1 MQCKHNLS
9 TLFLAVSMVFAVT
22 GMSLQAPSPT
32 APVTGSALDPS
43 GGLKV
48 LEAYGKLSLSFEANQ
63 GQTDDQAKFLSRGSG
78 YTLFLTPR
86 EAVLSLSQPDAHA
99 VLRMQLLGANP
110 DPQVVG
116 LDELPGRVNYFIGN
130 DPQNW
135 RTGIPTYTRVRYQ
148 DVYPGV
154 DLVYYGN
161 QRQLEYDLVVAPG
174 ADSNAIQLR
183 FEGADKISLDDQ
195 GNLIVHIAGGEV
207 IQRAPVIYQEVGG
220 ARQEISGSYA
230 LQSEDQVG
238 FQVAAY
244 DVGRP
249 LVIDPVLEYS
259 SYLGGSD
266 RDQGHGIA
274 VGADGSI
281 YVTGQTLSDD
291 FPTANAAQGSGGG
304 NIDAFVTRLSAGGSS
319 LVYST
324 YLGGDSGDVAEGIAV
339 DAQGN
344 AYVTGRT
351 SGTFPTTPGSFNET
365 RRGPG
370 DAFVVKL
377 SPSGSALLY
386 SGLLA
391 GGRSE
396 ETYGIAVDGDGN
408 AYVAG
413 KTDSD
418 DFPTTLGSFDPTFN
432 GNTDAFVTKLN
443 PAGSALV
450 YSTYLGGSGEAASGT
465 DAGIGVAVDG
475 TGNAY
480 VTGWTGSEDFPTT
493 SGAFQTALAA
503 PGHDVFVTKMSM
515 DGSALVYST
524 FLGSTR
530 FDTGFGIAVDAAGH
544 AYVTGVVGFDDFPTT
559 ANAFQTS
566 RGGSAGDTDAFVTK
580 LNASG
585 SALDC
590 SSFLGGSGTEKATG
604 IAVDAAANAYLTGW
618 TSSDNFPIVHP
629 IPGGSENQDGDVYV
643 TKVNTASCDIVHSS
657 FLGGSDL
664 DRNGGD
670 AGDPDGNLIA
680 VDAAGC
686 AYVTGR
692 TRSTDFPTT
701 ARAFQGAFG
710 GGLND
715 AFVAKICPGAFIYLP
730 LVVKQW

>member
-1 MQCKHNLS
+1 MQCEHKS
-9 TLFLAVSMVFAVT
+9 KLFLAVLIVFSVT
-22 GMSLQAPSPT
+22 GVRFQAPSLA

-48 LEAYGKLSLSFEANQ
+48 LEAYGKLPLSFEANR
-63 GQTDDQAKFLSRGSG
+63 GQTDGKTKFLSRGSG

-86 EAVLSLSQPDAHA
+86 EAVLSLSRPDAHA
-99 VLRMQLLGANP
+99 VLRVQLLGANP

-116 LDELPGRVNYFIGN
+116 LDELPGKVNYFIGN
-130 DPQNW
+130 DPRNW
-135 RTGIPTYTRVRYQ
+135 RTGIPTYTRVRHQ
-148 DVYPGV
+148 GVYPGV

-161 QRQLEYDLVVAPG
+161 RGHLEYDLVVAPG
-174 ADSNAIQLR
+174 ADPKAIRLR

-195 GNLIVHIAGGEV
+195 GNLIAHIAGGEV

-220 ARQEISGSYA
+220 ARQEISGGYA
-230 LQSEDQVG
+230 LRGEGRAG
-238 FQVAAY
+238 FQMAAY

-304 NIDAFVTRLSAGGSS
+304 NFDAFVTKLSADGSS
-319 LVYST
+319 LIYST
-324 YLGGDSGDVAEGIAV
+324 YLGGSGIDVGEAIAV
-339 DAQGN
+339 DADGN
-344 AYVTGRT
+344 AYVTGVAST
-351 SGTFPTTPGSFNET
+351 DFPTTMGSYQSAHA
-365 RRGPG
+365 GG
-370 DAFVVKL
+370 SDAFVAKL
-377 SPSGSALLY
+377 NAAGSTLVY
-386 SGLLA
+386 STFL
-391 GGRSE
+391 GGGGME
-396 ETYGIAVDGDGN
+396 ESYGIAVDGDGS

-413 KTDSD
+413 RTYSD
-418 DFPTTLGSFDPTFN
+418 EFPTTSGSFDPTFN

-450 YSTYLGGSGEAASGT
+450 YSTYLGGSGAAASGT
-465 DAGIGVAVDG
+465 DGGVGVAVDG

-493 SGAFQTALAA
+493 AGAFQTALAA
-503 PGHDVFVTKMSM
+503 PGHDVFVTKMST
-515 DGSALVYST
+515 DGSDLVYST
-524 FLGSTR
+524 FLGGTR
-530 FDTGFGIAVDAAGH
+530 FDTGFGIAVDLTGH
-544 AYVTGVVGFDDFPTT
+544 AYLTGETSSLDFPTT
-559 ANAFQTS
+559 ENAFQTEPPGF
-566 RGGSAGDTDAFVTK
+566 RDAFVTK
-580 LNASG
+580 LNAAG
-585 SALDC
+585 SALDY
-590 SSFLGGSGTEKATG
+590 SSFLGGGNVEHGAA
-604 IAVDAAANAYLTGW
+604 IAVDAEGNAYATGW
-618 TSSDNFPIVHP
+618 TASTDFPTVFP
-629 IPGGSENQDGDVYV
+629 LLGSGYENGEAYV
-643 TKVNTASCDIVHSS
+643 AKVNAAGSGLVYSTY
-657 FLGGSDL
+657 LGGSDL
-664 DRNGGD
+664 DRVGAD

-680 VDAAGC
+680 VDAEGC

-701 ARAFQGAFG
+701 AGAFQTAFG

-730 LVVKQW
+730 IVVK

>member
-1 MQCKHNLS
+1 MQCKYNLPK
-9 TLFLAVSMVFAVT
+9 LFLAVLIVFFVT
-22 GMSLQAPSPT
+22 GVRFQKPSLAVL
-32 APVTGSALDPS
+32 VTGSALDPS

-48 LEAYGKLSLSFEANQ
+48 LEAYGKLPLSFEANQ
-63 GQTDDQAKFLSRGSG
+63 GQTDGRAKFLSRGSG
-78 YTLFLTPR
+78 YTLFLTPKG
-86 EAVLSLSQPDAHA
+86 AVLSLSQPDAHA

-110 DPQVVG
+110 DPLMVG
-116 LDELPGRVNYFIGN
+116 LDELPSKVNYFIGN
-130 DPQNW
+130 DPKTW
-135 RTGIPTYTRVRYQ
+135 RTGIPTYTRVRYE

-154 DLVYYGN
+154 NLVYYGN
-161 QRQLEYDLVVAPG
+161 QGQLEYDLVVASG
-174 ADSNAIQLR
+174 ADPKAIRLR

-207 IQRAPVIYQEVGG
+207 IQHAPVIYQEVGG
-220 ARQEISGSYA
+220 ARREISGGYA
-230 LQSEDQVG
+230 LQGEGRVG

-244 DVGRP
+244 DVGSP
-249 LVIDPVLEYS
+249 LVIDPVLEYA

-266 RDQGHGIA
+266 SDEGNGIA

-281 YVTGQTLSDD
+281 YVTGQTSSDD
-291 FPTANAAQGSGGG
+291 FPTANAAQGSRGG
-304 NIDAFVTRLSAGGSS
+304 NIEAFVTRLSADGSS

-324 YLGGDSGDVAEGIAV
+324 YLGGDNDDVAEAIAV

-351 SGTFPTTPGSFNET
+351 SDDFPTTTGSFNET
-365 RRGPG
+365 RRGPR

-377 SPSGSALLY
+377 DPNGSALLY

-396 ETYGIAVDGDGN
+396 EAYGIAVDGDGN

-418 DFPTTLGSFDPTFN
+418 DFPTTPGSFDPTFN

-443 PAGSALV
+443 AAGSALV
-450 YSTYLGGSGEAASGT
+450 YSTYLGGSGEASSGT
-465 DAGIGVAVDG
+465 DGGIGVAVDG

-493 SGAFQTALAA
+493 PGAFQTALAA
-503 PGHDVFVTKMSM
+503 PGYDVFVTKMST

-530 FDTGFGIAVDAAGH
+530 FDMGFGIAVDAAGH
-544 AYVTGVVGFDDFPTT
+544 AYVTGAVGFDDFPTT

-590 SSFLGGSGTEKATG
+590 SSFLGGSGVEKATG

-618 TSSDNFPIVHP
+618 TASVNFPIARP
-629 IPGGSENQDGDVYV
+629 ISGGSENQDGDVYV
-643 TKVNTASCDIVHSS
+643 TKVATVGCDIVYSS
-657 FLGGSDL
+657 FLGGSGR

-680 VDAAGC
+680 ADAEGC

-701 ARAFQGAFG
+701 SGAFQAAFG
-710 GGLND
+710 GGVND
-715 AFVAKICPGAFIYLP
+715 AFVAKICPGLFVYLP
-730 LVVKQW
+730 LVVK